1 MVKMEIT
8 LYEPS
13 AHPWR
18 EEGDENKPEGKG
30 IC

>member
-1 MVKMEIT
+1 MVKMEIM

-18 EEGDENKPEGKG
+18 EGDENKPEGKG